1 MPLVSFQAAQ
11 QSQEELRIQ
20 LRMSRS
26 QLEDGLGEKVEM
38 QERGEEAAASLQ
50 AKEVELA
57 AAQLHL
63 QARSPWVAAA

>member
-1 MPLVSFQAAQ
+1 MPLVSVQAAQ

-63 QARSPWVAAA
+63 QARSPWVAAV